1 VIDTTT
7 DTIVGTVTLSGGNAF
22 GETAGLVHEPRTGKL
37 VVAEAGNI
45 FRTGDGGLERVDPF
59 ALRAEGFFVTENDL
73 GGNVTDFVLVSQTKG
88 YAVVIDDALR
98 NVLLAFDPS
107 RHAVTRRLL
116 VRREFLPEID
126 LAPDGTLWLADRGL
140 PAPGIR
146 IFDVT
151 TDRPLTRSAIDVG
164 LPPFAMVFVP

>member
-1 VIDTTT
+1 
-7 DTIVGTVTLSGGNAF
+7 
-22 GETAGLVHEPRTGKL
+22 
-37 VVAEAGNI
+37 
-45 FRTGDGGLERVDPF
+45 
-59 ALRAEGFFVTENDL
+59 
-73 GGNVTDFVLVSQTKG
+73 
-88 YAVVIDDALR
+88 
-98 NVLLAFDPS
+98 
-107 RHAVTRRLL
+107 